1 MRSVRLSRQMR
12 YQIKANA
19 EKAFEKA
26 NRVKPIPDEFAHKIR
41 AAVIGIGD
49 LIFAHKFKELFEE
62 HNQKH
67 LVGEQY
73 STSGSVI
80 CTWLE
85 EVESHPVNNINVT
98 TSFVLTPEERR
109 AANLGDDE
117 AGAIVTTVR
126 IGLATPLNIPF
137 GKHLHRKR
145 SWDSQLTFDVN
156 SSQFQKD
163 YRKEVEDFIKQRWIE
178 DTARRKKKE
187 KYTENVNRLVEGTNS
202 TKQLLS
208 RLPAA
213 EAWLPEWV
221 IQKMHEDA
229 PKRTTAADT
238 DGIELDDSLL
248 KTTTLT
254 ARLLSGSGQDS
265 A

>member
-1 MRSVRLSRQMR
+1 MRSVRLSGQMR
-12 YQIKANA
+12 YEIKQNA

-26 NRVKPIPDEFAHKIR
+26 NKIKPVPDEFAHKIR
-41 AAVIGIGD
+41 AAVMGIGD
-49 LIFAHKFKELFEE
+49 FIFAHKFTELFED

-67 LVGEQY
+67 PLKKDN
-73 STSGSVI
+73 SSSGSVI
-80 CTWLE
+80 SDWLE
-85 EVESHPVNNINVT
+85 EVKSYPVDNINVT
-98 TSFVLTPEERR
+98 MSFVLTPEERR
-109 AANLGDDE
+109 AAKLSDDDE
-117 AGAIVTTVR
+117 GDIVTTVK
-126 IGLATPLNIPF
+126 IGLSTPLRVPF
-137 GKHLHRKR
+137 GKSVYRNR
-145 SWDSQLTFDVN
+145 SWQSQLTFGVN

-163 YRKEVEDFIKQRWIE
+163 DREEIEDFIKQRWIE
-178 DTARRKKKE
+178 DSARRKKKE
-187 KYTENVNRLVEGTNS
+187 KYTANVNRLVEGTNS

-229 PKRTTAADT
+229 PKRTTSADT
-238 DGIELDDSLL
+238 DNIELDDSLL

-254 ARLLSGSGQDS
+254 ARLLSGAGQDS